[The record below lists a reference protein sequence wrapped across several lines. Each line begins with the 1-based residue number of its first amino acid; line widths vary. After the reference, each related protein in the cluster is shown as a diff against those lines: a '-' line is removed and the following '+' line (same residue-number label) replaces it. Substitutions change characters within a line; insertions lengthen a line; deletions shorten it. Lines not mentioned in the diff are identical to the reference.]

1 MSFLRVP
8 FFAFLI
14 FFSFGAEHLNGQ
26 QSLNQLIV
34 ASGGA
39 FSDPTDFVSVAAYSP
54 QNQST
59 SFIGEIKT
67 QAVQDVLIDGGKMY
81 ITATDSLVVFDLETN
96 QRINSVAI
104 SGARYATAY
113 NDLLFV
119 SIQYPETNNFL
130 KVFDKNTLIQ
140 SASISEITG
149 ETASMVVHENK
160 LYVAVPG
167 DWTSTIGKLAV
178 LNAINGTFIEEIDL
192 SASGAGIHDVF
203 IYNNKILSVNR
214 SPWGGTSGTLTL
226 FDPVT
231 KLISHHIFP
240 YHIGKGI
247 GIHNHQLYL
256 SINNGIG
263 TIDLESWQVTDDEL
277 VSDPGSSSFIY
288 FADIVLDTLNS
299 QLFATTTDYFSMGEG
314 LIFNLNGAQTG
325 SFEAGISAEALA
337 LDYRT
342 LSSLGGLEYSRL
354 NIFPNPATTTIQ
366 IANNSDETFET
377 IKVFDAHGQLVKLIG
392 RELTKNSVDVSELG
406 SGIYFIVI
414 TTEGSDVIL
423 TKFIKQ

>member
-14 FFSFGAEHLNGQ
+14 FFSFGAKHLSSQ
-26 QSLNQLIV
+26 QTLYQLIV

-39 FSDPTDFVSVAAYSP
+39 FSDPTDFVSVAAYSL

-67 QAVQDVLIDGGKMY
+67 QAVQDVLINDGKMY
-81 ITATDSLVVFDLETN
+81 ITATDSLVVFNLESN

-104 SGARYATAY
+104 SGARYVSVY

-119 SIQYPETNNFL
+119 SIQYPETSNFL

-140 SASISEITG
+140 AASISEISG
-149 ETASMVVHENK
+149 EAAAMVVHENK

-167 DWTSTIGKLAV
+167 DWTSTTGNLAV
-178 LNAINGTFIEEIDL
+178 VNATDGTFIEEIDL
-192 SASGAGIHDVF
+192 GTSGAGIHDVF

-231 KLISHHIFP
+231 KLISHYMFP

-263 TIDLESWQVTDDEL
+263 TIDLESWQVSDDAL
-277 VSDPGSSSFIY
+277 VSDPGSSSFVY

-314 LIFNLNGAQTG
+314 LIFDLNGIQTG

-342 LSSLGGLEYSRL
+342 MSNLGEISYSRL
-354 NIFPNPATTTIQ
+354 NVFPNPATTTIQ
-366 IANNSDETFET
+366 LTNNSDEKIEI
-377 IKVFDAHGQLVKLIG
+377 IKFFDAQGQLVKIVG
-392 RELTKNSVDVSELG
+392 RELAKNSVDVSALS
-406 SGIYFIVI
+406 SGIYFIVA
-414 TTEGSDVIL
+414 TTGGYDVVL
-423 TKFIKQ
+423 ARFIKQ

>member
-14 FFSFGAEHLNGQ
+14 FFSFGAKHLSGQ
-26 QSLNQLIV
+26 QTLYQLIV

-59 SFIGEIKT
+59 SFMCEIKT

-81 ITATDSLVVFDLETN
+81 ITATDSLVVFDLESN

-104 SGARYATAY
+104 SGARYVTAY
-113 NDLLFV
+113 NELLFV
-119 SIQYPETNNFL
+119 SIQYPETSNFL

-140 SASISEITG
+140 TASISEISG
-149 ETASMVVHENK
+149 EAAAMVVHENK

-167 DWTSTIGKLAV
+167 DWTSTIGKIAA
-178 LNAINGTFIEEIDL
+178 LNATDGTFIEEIDL
-192 SASGAGIHDVF
+192 STSGAGIHDVF
-203 IYNNKILSVNR
+203 IYNNKILSVNH

-231 KLISHHIFP
+231 KLISHYMFP

-263 TIDLESWQVTDDEL
+263 TIDLESWQVSDDAL

-314 LIFNLNGAQTG
+314 LIFDLNGAQTG

-337 LDYRT
+337 LDYRPV
-342 LSSLGGLEYSRL
+342 SNFGEISYSRL
-354 NIFPNPATTTIQ
+354 NVFPNPATTTLQLI
-366 IANNSDETFET
+366 NSSDETFDS
-377 IKVFDAHGQLVKLIG
+377 IKVFDSHGQLVKFIS
-392 RELTKNSVDVSELG
+392 REFAKNSVDVSDLG
-406 SGIYFIVI
+406 SGIYFIVV